1 MLKRYRAAAMNG
13 VSVQEFTERLLPILS
28 KEIEVNHSDSEDPD
42 KDKEN
47 STKDTKQ
54 SPEAK
59 RKMDWGKY
67 IPVLTCIP
75 LFKYSNLSIPTPGIG
90 GHPSFCTEVEESE
103 SEDYKK
109 VAVSFTCPHCL
120 QEFDF
125 SYPQTAKASFAHH
138 TKKCGQ
144 QTGEV

>member
-28 KEIEVNHSDSEDPD
+28 KEIEVNHSDSEDE
-42 KDKEN
+42 EN
-47 STKDTKQ
+47 SAKDTKQ

-59 RKMDWGKY
+59 RKR
-67 IPVLTCIP
+67 T
-75 LFKYSNLSIPTPGIG
+75 N
-90 GHPSFCTEVEESE
+90 PSFCTEVEESE
-103 SEDYKK
+103 SEDDKK

-125 SYPQTAKASFAHH
+125 SYPHK
-138 TKKCGQ
+138 Q
-144 QTGEV
+144 QRQALLIIQRNVGM

>member
-28 KEIEVNHSDSEDPD
+28 KEIEVNHSDSEDE
-42 KDKEN
+42 EN
-47 STKDTKQ
+47 SAKDTKQ

-59 RKMDWGKY
+59 RKR
-67 IPVLTCIP
+67 T
-75 LFKYSNLSIPTPGIG
+75 N
-90 GHPSFCTEVEESE
+90 PSFCTEVEESE
-103 SEDYKK
+103 SEDDKK